1 MYIWEIDIRMQ
12 ELFDQCDPD
21 TGELPEEAVQALEA
35 LQLERETKLEG
46 WALSV
51 KNDLAEVAAIEEAE
65 RTLAKRK
72 KAAKNRA
79 DRKKAR
85 LAEMLNGEKLKTGR
99 VSAYWRKSTS
109 TALDEGKTWQDFDK
123 RFLKYKDPEISL
135 TAIREAIEAGETVP
149 GAHLQENNN
158 LILR

>member
-1 MYIWEIDIRMQ
+1 MQIWEIDAQMQ
-12 ELFDQCDPD
+12 ALFDQADPD
-21 TGELPEEAVQALEA
+21 TGELPEDAVEALEA

-65 RTLAKRK
+65 KTLAKRK

-79 DRKKAR
+79 ERKKAR
-85 LAEMLNGEKLKTGR
+85 LAELLDGEKLKTGR
-99 VSAYWRKSTS
+99 VSAYWRRSTS
-109 TALDEGKTWQDFDK
+109 IVLDEGKTWEDFDE
-123 RFLKYKDPEISL
+123 RFLKHKDPEISL
-135 TAIREAIEAGETVP
+135 SAIREAIEAGEDVP

>member
-1 MYIWEIDIRMQ
+1 MQIWEIDAEM
-12 ELFDQCDPD
+12 EHLFDMADPD

-79 DRKKAR
+79 EQKKIF
-85 LAEMLNGEKLKTGR
+85 LAAKLNGEKLKTGR
-99 VSAYWRKSTS
+99 VSLSWRRSVGTVIDKDT
-109 TALDEGKTWQDFDK
+109 TWQDFDE
-123 RFLKYKDPEISL
+123 RFLKWKDPEISL
-135 TAIREAIEAGETVP
+135 SAIREAIEAGEDVP
-149 GAHLQENNN
+149 GAHLEERNN
-158 LILR
+158 LQIR